1 MSSKSLTVVEEVM
14 AEDGQTDPSKRMQYL
29 YGIDKD
35 GNPKQPTTWDD
46 AARRCVYAIFDHSFK
61 TWDRVSEMREYLDY
75 LIDEMGP
82 ESTKGLSEKVC
93 AEYWNL
99 FGSVAAAAGQKKEI
113 FSNISDNLVEHV
125 DSLTDILVKK
135 QSDYGHQNIAR
146 FGRAG
151 LLVRVHDKV
160 ARLEN
165 LLRDDRKPENESIL
179 DNFID
184 VIGYSA
190 IGMMWEKGW
199 FLLNLAAH
207 AGSEDQ
213 VKES

>member
-1 MSSKSLTVVEEVM
+1 MVEEVM

>member
-1 MSSKSLTVVEEVM
+1 MNQKSLTVVEEVM
-14 AEDGQTDPSKRMQYL
+14 AEDGQTDPKKRMQYL
-29 YGIDKD
+29 YGIGED
-35 GNPKQPTTWDD
+35 GLPKQPTSWDD
-46 AARRCVYAIFDHSFK
+46 AARRCVYAIFDHNFK
-61 TWDRVSEMREYLDY
+61 IWDRVSDMREYLDY

-82 ESTKGLSEKVC
+82 ESTKELSEKVC

-99 FGSVAAAAGQKKEI
+99 FGSIAAAAGQKKSI

-125 DSLTDILVKK
+125 DNLTAILIKK
-135 QSDYGHQNIAR
+135 QSDYGHHNIAR

-165 LLRDDRKPENESIL
+165 LLQSDKTPENESIL

-199 FLLNLAAH
+199 FLLNLATPGGA
-207 AGSEDQ
+207 EDK
-213 VKES
+213 VEK